1 MYPVARCSEFL
12 LLLVFVRI
20 VFMVIMFTFLF
31 GVILGYAD
39 NAKIMSKNIAQM
51 FVVRELFIIFA

>member
-12 LLLVFVRI
+12 LLLAIVRI
-20 VFMVIMFTFLF
+20 VFMVIMFTFIF

-39 NAKIMSKNIAQM
+39 NAKIMSKNIA
-51 FVVRELFIIFA
+51 